1 MSEDNNVEVDSPPK
15 TEEAKKEYDISINKL
30 LMLLKNL
37 IINPIISEENVESRI
52 KKFTS
57 DLGEILLFIYY
68 LALKLKDNAIKAIKQ
83 SNIEKID

>member
-1 MSEDNNVEVDSPPK
+1 MSEDNVQVDSPPK
-15 TEEAKKEYDISINKL
+15 TEEAKKEYELSINKL
-30 LMLLKNL
+30 LVLLKNL

-68 LALKLKDNAIKAIKQ
+68 LALKLKDNAIKVIKQ
-83 SNIEKID
+83 SNNEKKE

>member
-1 MSEDNNVEVDSPPK
+1 MSEDNVEVDSPPK
-15 TEEAKKEYDISINKL
+15 TEEAKMEHDISVNKL
-30 LMLLKNL
+30 LTLLKNL

-57 DLGEILLFIYY
+57 DLGEILLFLYY

-83 SNIEKID
+83 SNNEKKE

>member
-1 MSEDNNVEVDSPPK
+1 MSENKVEVDSPPK

-30 LMLLKNL
+30 LVLLKNL

-68 LALKLKDNAIKAIKQ
+68 LALKLKDNAIKVIKQ
-83 SNIEKID
+83 SNNEKSE

>member
-1 MSEDNNVEVDSPPK
+1 MSEDNVEVDSPPK
-15 TEEAKKEYDISINKL
+15 TEEAKMEHDISVNKL
-30 LMLLKNL
+30 LTLLKNL

-57 DLGEILLFIYY
+57 DLGEILLFLYY

-83 SNIEKID
+83 SNNEKSE

>member
-1 MSEDNNVEVDSPPK
+1 MSEDNVQVDSPPK
-15 TEEAKKEYDISINKL
+15 TEEAKKEYELSINKL
-30 LMLLKNL
+30 LVLLKNL

-68 LALKLKDNAIKAIKQ
+68 LALKLKDNAIKVIKQ
-83 SNIEKID
+83 SNNVKSE